1 MNIPVFTVDA
11 FSNGPFTGNPAAV
24 CPLPE
29 WLPDAVMQSIAEEHN
44 LAETAFVGPLGADQ
58 HIRGFTP
65 TVEVDLCGH
74 ATLASAHVIFR
85 TLPDDQRSIRL
96 FSRSGW
102 LEVSREE
109 EGRLT
114 LNFPADPVTALEQ
127 IPAALRDGL
136 GAEIEAAYRGKFDY
150 LVCVKDQQTVAAL
163 KPDLRLLGTLP
174 ARGIIVTA
182 PGEDCDFVSR
192 FFGPAAGVDEDPV
205 TGSIHAGLAPYWGAR
220 LAKTEL
226 LAYQASSRGGV
237 LRLAL
242 SNQRVQVSG
251 QARLYL
257 QGQIFIPTGAFYG

>member
-44 LAETAFVGPLGADQ
+44 LAETAFVVPLGADH
-58 HIRGFTP
+58 HIRWFTP

-127 IPAALRDGL
+127 IPAALTDGL

-205 TGSIHAGLAPYWGAR
+205 TGSAHCTLTDYWASRMDREIFTAR
-220 LAKTEL
+220 QLSA
-226 LAYQASSRGGV
+226 RGGWLTTQRRGDRV
-237 LRLAL
+237 LI
-242 SNQRVQVSG
+242 SG
-251 QARLYL
+251 ACHLYMEGTIHL
-257 QGQIFIPTGAFYG
+257 